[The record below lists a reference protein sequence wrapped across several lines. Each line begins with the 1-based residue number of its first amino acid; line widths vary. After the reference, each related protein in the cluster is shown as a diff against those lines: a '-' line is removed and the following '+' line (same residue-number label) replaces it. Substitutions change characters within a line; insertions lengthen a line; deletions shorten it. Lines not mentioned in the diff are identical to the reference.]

1 MNKDKKK
8 TIYLGNKIL
17 LRSGLTFGLGTEPEA
32 EENATTPHRPRPTA
46 HGPLSETPCACW
58 HHPSSTPRKLS
69 RWSTSAVAHHDDSVL
84 DVVILGGAWR
94 GSSAAPSTRGGATRH
109 GDICFDQFTHL
120 QVSATRSFADRR
132 AKYEIECSHASAQG
146 CTRKRGRDSP
156 QADCPGHNQ
165 MPRTRDRIGPRSY

>member
-1 MNKDKKK
+1 MKYEIK
-8 TIYLGNKIL
+8 
-17 LRSGLTFGLGTEPEA
+17 FGGSSSSKGTQPEA

-165 MPRTRDRIGPRSY
+165 IPRTRDRIGPRSY